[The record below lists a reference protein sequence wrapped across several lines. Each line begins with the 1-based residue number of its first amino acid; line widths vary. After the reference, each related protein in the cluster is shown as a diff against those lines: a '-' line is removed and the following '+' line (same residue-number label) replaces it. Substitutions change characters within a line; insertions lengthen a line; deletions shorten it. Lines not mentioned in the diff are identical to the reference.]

1 LAAHPWCPFRDFGFS
16 FFNFSAF
23 LCLMKTFLA
32 LVLTALV
39 TLPIVPA
46 ASAKIPDDQI
56 KSAGAIKLSTELLDK
71 MDKVAKAVTADEAAR
86 TEMAGVKETER
97 DAVIAAMNSKC
108 PKTAAYLKEAGITAE
123 QLMDAMSAIL
133 ACVMDEAGELA
144 KSDNETAKAN
154 AGFVKQNQERCNAV
168 GGAVMAMSMAP
179 DASDPAKK
187 P

>member
-1 LAAHPWCPFRDFGFS
+1 
-16 FFNFSAF
+16 
-23 LCLMKTFLA
+23 MKTFFA
-32 LVLTALV
+32 LVLSALV
-39 TLPIVPA
+39 ALNVVPA

-56 KSAGAIKLSTELLDK
+56 KSAGAIKLTTELLDK
-71 MDKVAKAVTADEAAR
+71 MEKVAKAISADQAAR
-86 TEMAGVKETER
+86 TEMAAIKETER

-108 PKTAAYLKEAGITAE
+108 PKAAAYLKEAGITAE
-123 QLMDAMSAIL
+123 QLMDGMNAML
-133 ACVMDEAGELA
+133 ACLMDESGDLA

-154 AGFVKQNQERCNAV
+154 AEFFKQNKERCDAV